1 MTVGEADPSTEQYE
15 NVAAFSAAL
24 DKFPYLRDVK
34 HTEDLIMIVCGPR
47 SFLEKNAPEIEN
59 IVRDDFTY

>member
-1 MTVGEADPSTEQYE
+1 MDNEKYE
-15 NVAAFSAAL
+15 NTAAFSAAL

-34 HTEDLIMIVCGPR
+34 HTEDLIMIVCGPKD
-47 SFLEKNAPEIEN
+47 FLEKHAPEIEN